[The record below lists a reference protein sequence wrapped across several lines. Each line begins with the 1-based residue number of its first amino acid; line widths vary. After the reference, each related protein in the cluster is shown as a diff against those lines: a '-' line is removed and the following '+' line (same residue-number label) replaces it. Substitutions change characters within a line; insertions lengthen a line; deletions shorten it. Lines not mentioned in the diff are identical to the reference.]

1 MIYCRS
7 IRLCRSAWDNNTD
20 YSILFTSE
28 SEPAESYQGYD
39 GYAEPGLMVMF
50 LKQRQHKGDY
60 YMTGTTRASCSPA
73 APPLWSPG
81 VY

>member
-28 SEPAESYQGYD
+28 SEPAESYD
-39 GYAEPGLMVMF
+39 GYAEPGLMEMF
-50 LKQRQHKGDY
+50 LKQGQHKGDY
-60 YMTGTTRASCSPA
+60 YMTGTTPASCGPA
-73 APPLWSPG
+73 APPL
-81 VY
+81 